1 MKKYFQLLYCLLLLS
16 FYSCNDQ
23 TGELQ
28 DLETLS
34 VKEGVLTFN
43 TEKSFLETLEYL
55 KTLNDN
61 EIKIWL
67 EDLEFQNSHFTIQ
80 SYYDALPT
88 EEDLSLE
95 EKLNTAK
102 ILFVPSPA
110 FSAIINKDGVYKI
123 GEEYHRITKDIEY
136 ISEDYEALIQSK
148 SKSVSDGAVKIFKL
162 KKHNSTSLQRTN
174 LNGQTLCAKY
184 PETSYTATGFYGG
197 NYFNKYHPYPDDFVT
212 CGGGNYSFH
221 TQTWYVAYSNF
232 FSVGTWIKGRKY
244 KKKGLRK
251 KWRDDKMTYA
261 KINNEPEVTNVTKHT
276 VYFNVPRELYTV
288 AIQTF
293 RISYEYND
301 ESKGLR
307 KVNMTLQSIP

>member
-1 MKKYFQLLYCLLLLS
+1 MNKHFRFFYCLLIIF
-16 FYSCNDQ
+16 FYACNDQ
-23 TGELQ
+23 TTELQ

-67 EDLEFQNSHFTIQ
+67 EDLEFQNSHFTTQ

-88 EEDLSLE
+88 EEDISLQ
-95 EKLNTAK
+95 EKLNEAK
-102 ILFVPSPA
+102 VLFVPSPA
-110 FSAIINKDGVYKI
+110 FSAIVNNNGVYKI
-123 GEEYHRITKDIEY
+123 GKEYHRITEDIEY
-136 ISEDYEALIQSK
+136 ISEDYDALIQSK
-148 SKSVSDGAVKIFKL
+148 TKFVSDKAVKIFKL
-162 KKHNSTSLQRTN
+162 KKYNTPSLQRTN
-174 LNGQTLCAKY
+174 LNGQTLCAKNAVN
-184 PETSYTATGFYGG
+184 SYTATGFYGG
-197 NYFNKYHPYPDDFVT
+197 NYFNKYHPYPDNFFT

-221 TQTWYVAYSNF
+221 TQTWYVAYSNY

-251 KWRDDKMTYA
+251 KWRDDRMTYA
-261 KINNEPEVTNVTKHT
+261 KINNTPAVTNATRHT
-276 VYFNVPRELYTV
+276 IYFNVPRELYTV

-293 RISYEYND
+293 RINYEYND

-307 KVNMTLQSIP
+307 RVNMTLQSIP